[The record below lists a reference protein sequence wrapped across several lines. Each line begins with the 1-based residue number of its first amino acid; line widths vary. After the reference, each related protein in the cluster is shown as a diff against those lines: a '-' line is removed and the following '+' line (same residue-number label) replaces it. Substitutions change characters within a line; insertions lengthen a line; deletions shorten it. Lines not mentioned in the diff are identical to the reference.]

1 LSRAPAA
8 WPLAAA
14 VAAASFCA
22 PPAAIINK
30 QLAARGHRTFAT
42 PADMATALFDGSSK
56 AETAMQVIAA
66 IVLLG
71 ALAATLGGVWQT
83 LRGERG
89 GLELAAGGVF
99 GVVGLM
105 ATLTVVM

>member
-1 LSRAPAA
+1 LSCAPAA
-8 WPLAAA
+8 WA
-14 VAAASFCA
+14 VAAALAAASVCA
-22 PPAAIINK
+22 APAAIINK

-42 PADMATALFDGSSK
+42 PAEMATTLFNGSSK
-56 AETAMQVIAA
+56 VETAMQVIAA

-71 ALAATLGGVWQT
+71 AIAATLGGVWQT

-105 ATLTVVM
+105 AALTVVM

>member
-1 LSRAPAA
+1 MSRAAAA
-8 WPLAAA
+8 WLLAAA
-14 VAAASFCA
+14 VAASVCA
-22 PPAAIINK
+22 APAAIVNK

-56 AETAMQVIAA
+56 VATAVQVIAA
-66 IVLLG
+66 VVLLG
-71 ALAATLGGVWQT
+71 ALAATLAGVWQT

-89 GLELAAGGVF
+89 GVEIAASGIF

-105 ATLTVVM
+105 AALTVVM

>member
-1 LSRAPAA
+1 MIRAPSAPLGAA
-8 WPLAAA
+8 GLAAA
-14 VAAASFCA
+14 SAWAA
-22 PPAAIINK
+22 PAAIINK

-42 PADMATALFDGSSK
+42 PADMASTLFDGSSNVQ
-56 AETAMQVIAA
+56 TAMEVIAA

-71 ALAATLGGVWQT
+71 AAAATLVGVWQT

-89 GLELAAGGVF
+89 GLELAASGIF

-105 ATLTVVM
+105 AALTVVM

>member
-1 LSRAPAA
+1 MTRAPAA

-14 VAAASFCA
+14 FATASACA
-22 PPAAIINK
+22 VPAAIINK

-42 PADMATALFDGSSK
+42 PADMASALFDGSSMVQ
-56 AETAMQVIAA
+56 TALQVIAA

-71 ALAATLGGVWQT
+71 ALAATLAGVWQT
-83 LRGERG
+83 VRGERG
-89 GLELAAGGVF
+89 GLELAASGIF

-105 ATLTVVM
+105 AALTVVM

>member
-1 LSRAPAA
+1 LSRASTA

-14 VAAASFCA
+14 VAAASISGV
-22 PPAAIINK
+22 PAAIINK

-56 AETAMQVIAA
+56 VQTAIQVIAA
-66 IVLLG
+66 TVLLG
-71 ALAATLGGVWQT
+71 ALGATLAGVWQT

-89 GLELAAGGVF
+89 GLELAAGGIF

-105 ATLTVVM
+105 AALTVVM

>member
-1 LSRAPAA
+1 VTRAPAA
-8 WPLAAA
+8 SLLAVA
-14 VAAASFCA
+14 VAAASACA
-22 PPAAIINK
+22 APAAIINK

-42 PADMATALFDGSSK
+42 PADMASTLFGGSWKVQTAV
-56 AETAMQVIAA
+56 QVIAA

-71 ALAATLGGVWQT
+71 AAAATLVGVWQT

-89 GLELAAGGVF
+89 GLELAASGIF

-105 ATLTVVM
+105 AALTVVM

>member
-1 LSRAPAA
+1 LTRALAA

-14 VAAASFCA
+14 LAAASACGA
-22 PPAAIINK
+22 PSAIINK
-30 QLAARGHRTFAT
+30 QLAARGHRTFGT
-42 PADMATALFDGSSK
+42 PAEMAAALFDGSSK
-56 AETAMQVIAA
+56 AQTAMHVIAA

-71 ALAATLGGVWQT
+71 AIAATLAGVWQT

-89 GLELAAGGVF
+89 GLELTASGVF

-105 ATLTVVM
+105 AALTVVM